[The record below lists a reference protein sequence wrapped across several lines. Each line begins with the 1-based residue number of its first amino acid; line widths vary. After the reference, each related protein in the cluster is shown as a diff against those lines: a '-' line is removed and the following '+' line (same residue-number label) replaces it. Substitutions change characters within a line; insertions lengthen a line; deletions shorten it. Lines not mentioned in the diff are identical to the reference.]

1 MIILYADDGA
11 NSFNLISTLD
21 EKEINYEIKGASEAE
36 RVGFFELPVLVVD
49 EKIMSYSKAKKWIKR
64 K

>member
-11 NSFNLISTLD
+11 NSFDIISTLD
-21 EKEINYEIKGASEAE
+21 EKEIDYEIKGTREAE
-36 RVGFFELPVLVVD
+36 KIGFLDLPVLVVD
-49 EKIMSYSKAKKWIKR
+49 NKIMQYSKAKKWIKR